1 MIRDREQIKEEI
13 KNKSKEIIVK
23 KLHYLQYYNP
33 VVNNYPKNEYKFEEK
48 CPFSKDNIFIG
59 PFFQLLRDSQ
69 EYVFQLLTNANS
81 FEQFRAL
88 SMFFCDFFY
97 SNIFSEKTVDN
108 ELLFMIYRT
117 IDKEISLIKNET
129 KGLFLKNS
137 INTYLLSTLVK
148 QNDVQ
153 EYFKIVLKDVVE
165 EIDEKYSQDLSL
177 DISNL
182 INKKK
187 ENQEDNKF
195 KEFQKA
201 NTLRDSIFTPGTT
214 KGNEDS
220 LDMMD
225 DDEFYAE
232 YVPPLDK
239 EELLRERGKVTDVRI
254 QEYIDNQ
261 IGMLDNSKNKDLFAV
276 SYYLEKKIN
285 QYDDSAIIIDI
296 FKDNFKVLVYC
307 LNKILKDFESS
318 LDIIPQNIKYICKI
332 ISILIKKKFNNL
344 PQFAVNSYIG
354 KFFIS
359 ILLKTAMENPLY
371 FRLFN
376 SFYLTK
382 NTQKNIDMI
391 FYLLN
396 VMVSGTFFTFLD
408 NNGAFS
414 IFNKFFIKKMPT
426 LFHIFDSLV
435 DVDLPP
441 ILQKFDM
448 PNFNPADYSYDFIK
462 EEQNEVIRDYSYV
475 YSPEQFIS
483 MLKIMKANQSK
494 FNEISKAKKDG
505 MAVTLQHLFDPHHYN
520 LYEKEFKNNRST
532 NSISFYYVPGNY
544 MTDEG
549 KAIWAYTPP
558 PFSLPEEKKA
568 KKEDFY
574 LVKVKNALCK
584 ILYSFIKIP
593 KDNLFGIEVKTTED
607 FMNAIKKL
615 TMFKS
620 LTMDCSKDSEW
631 YYFTLKT
638 FLGRIDKS
646 YAENDYF
653 KLYDEIQNDVTTSLN
668 NINFQYMSELEG
680 AMRFVSSKIS
690 QIETNIQIIDNVQN
704 TKYAQLFINRAKIEA
719 FIRNVV
725 DEDTEER
732 DIKVVTQGVI
742 AQYKKN
748 LKTIKKFKKIPIY
761 ETVIKKQENPLY
773 SIEDFIK
780 YFPDVSS
787 IYQETEIDVLDA
799 MVRNNIAT
807 EVNYYLA
814 AVRENLQLQQQKE
827 LKNGTITK
835 TLDPSQIDRIHLKV
849 VNYILNRLYSKLYPK
864 DSDPSDGAVFSK
876 CVELAWVEPSHF
888 IDSANKLNLEDIL
901 PTCIRLIKQIQ
912 KEKSPYIKKDLME
925 NVVDLL
931 DHSMSIYLDKY
942 EHTLDEQLP
951 FVIYMVIK
959 AQPEKLSTDLR
970 FTSMFFKEQQHKI
983 AVFQSVAEY
992 IKKINRDSFV
1002 AYNVSPDEYDLYCD
1016 RARKGEIVN

>member
-1 MIRDREQIKEEI
+1 MIRDREQIKDEI

-33 VVNNYPKNEYKFEEK
+33 VVNNYPKSEYKFEEK
-48 CPFSKDNIFIG
+48 CPFSKDNFLIN
-59 PFFQLLRDSQ
+59 PFFKLLRDSQ
-69 EYVFQLLTNANS
+69 EYVFQLLINANS
-81 FEQFRAL
+81 FDQFRAL

-117 IDKEISLIKNET
+117 LDREISQIKNET

-137 INTYLLSTLVK
+137 INAYLLSTLAK

-153 EYFKIVLKDVVE
+153 EYFKIVLKDVVQ

-182 INKKK
+182 ISKKK
-187 ENQEDNKF
+187 ENKEDNKF
-195 KEFQKA
+195 KAFQKA
-201 NTLRDSIFTPGTT
+201 NTQRDSIFTPGAT
-214 KGNEDS
+214 KGNDDS
-220 LDMMD
+220 SDMMD
-225 DDEFYAE
+225 DDEFYIE
-232 YVPPLDK
+232 YVPSLDK
-239 EELLRERGKVTDVRI
+239 EELLKERGKVTDPRI
-254 QEYIDNQ
+254 LEYIDKQ
-261 IGMLDNSKNKDLFAV
+261 IENLDKSKNKDLFAV
-276 SYYLEKKIN
+276 SYYLENKIN
-285 QYDDSAIIIDI
+285 QYEESAVIIDI

-307 LNKILKDFESS
+307 LNKLLKDFESN

-332 ISILIKKKFNNL
+332 ISILIKKKYNNL
-344 PQFAVNSYIG
+344 PQFTVNSYIG

-396 VMVSGTFFTFLD
+396 VMVSGAFFTYLD

-426 LFHIFDSLV
+426 LFRIFDALV

-448 PNFNPADYSYDFIK
+448 PNFIPADYTYDFLK

-483 MLKIMKANQSK
+483 MLKIMKANQAK
-494 FNEISKAKKDG
+494 FTEISNAKKDV
-505 MAVTLQHLFDPHHYN
+505 MAATLQHLFDPHHYN
-520 LYEKEFKNNRST
+520 LYENEFKNNRSSNT
-532 NSISFYYVPGNY
+532 VSFYYVPGNH

-549 KAIWAYTPP
+549 KAIWAYNPP
-558 PFSLPEEKKA
+558 PFSLPEEKK
-568 KKEDFY
+568 KKEDLY
-574 LVKVKNALCK
+574 LIKVKNALCK
-584 ILYSFIKIP
+584 LLYSFIKIP

-653 KLYDEIQNDVTTSLN
+653 KLYDEIQNDVTASLN

-680 AMRFVSSKIS
+680 AMRFVSSKIA
-690 QIETNIQIIDNVQN
+690 QIETNIKIIDNVQN
-704 TKYAQLFINRAKIEA
+704 TKYAQSFINRAKIEA
-719 FIRNVV
+719 FIRNEF

-742 AQYKKN
+742 TQYKTN

-761 ETVIKKQENPLY
+761 ETVIKKQENPIY

-780 YFPDVSS
+780 NFPDVSS
-787 IYQETEIDVLDA
+787 IYQETEIDVLGA
-799 MVRNNIAT
+799 MVRNSIST
-807 EVNYYLA
+807 EVNYYLT
-814 AVRENLQLQQQKE
+814 AVKDNLLIQQQKE
-827 LKNGTITK
+827 LKTI
-835 TLDPSQIDRIHLKV
+835 DPSQMDRIHLKV
-849 VNYILNRLYSKLYPK
+849 VNYILNRLYYKLYPK
-864 DSDPSDGAVFSK
+864 DSDLSDGAIFSK

-888 IDSANKLNLEDIL
+888 IDSAQKLNLEDIL

-912 KEKSPYIKKDLME
+912 KEKSPYIKKELME
-925 NVVDLL
+925 NVYDLL

-983 AVFQSVAEY
+983 AVFQSVSEY

-1002 AYNVSPDEYDLYCD
+1002 GYNVSPDEYDLYCE

>member
-1 MIRDREQIKEEI
+1 MIRDREQIKDEI

-33 VVNNYPKNEYKFEEK
+33 VVNNYPKSEYKFEEK
-48 CPFSKDNIFIG
+48 CPFSKDNFLIN
-59 PFFQLLRDSQ
+59 PFFKLLRDSQ
-69 EYVFQLLTNANS
+69 EYVFQLLINANS
-81 FEQFRAL
+81 FDQFRAL

-117 IDKEISLIKNET
+117 LDREISQIKNET

-137 INTYLLSTLVK
+137 INAYLLSTLAK

-153 EYFKIVLKDVVE
+153 EYFKIVLKDVVQ

-187 ENQEDNKF
+187 ENEEDNKF
-195 KEFQKA
+195 KAFQKA
-201 NTLRDSIFTPGTT
+201 NTQRDSIFTPGAT
-214 KGNEDS
+214 KGNDDS
-220 LDMMD
+220 SDMMD
-225 DDEFYAE
+225 DADFFVE

-239 EELLRERGKVTDVRI
+239 EELLKERGKVTDPRI
-254 QEYIDNQ
+254 LEYIDKQ
-261 IGMLDNSKNKDLFAV
+261 IEIFTKIKNKDLFAV

-285 QYDDSAIIIDI
+285 QYDESAVIIDI

-307 LNKILKDFESS
+307 LNKLLKDFESN

-332 ISILIKKKFNNL
+332 ISILIKKKYNNL
-344 PQFAVNSYIG
+344 PQFTVNSYIG

-382 NTQKNIDMI
+382 NTQKNIDII

-396 VMVSGTFFTFLD
+396 VMVSGAFFTYLD

-426 LFHIFDSLV
+426 LFRIFDALV

-448 PNFNPADYSYDFIK
+448 PNFIPADYTYDFLK

-483 MLKIMKANQSK
+483 MLKIMKANQAK
-494 FNEISKAKKDG
+494 FTEISNAKKDG
-505 MAVTLQHLFDPHHYN
+505 MAATLQHLFDPHHYN
-520 LYEKEFKNNRST
+520 LYENEFKNNRSSNT
-532 NSISFYYVPGNY
+532 VSFYYVPGNL

-549 KAIWAYTPP
+549 KAIWAYNPP
-558 PFSLPEEKKA
+558 PFSLPEEKK
-568 KKEDFY
+568 KKEDLY
-574 LVKVKNALCK
+574 LIKVKNALCK
-584 ILYSFIKIP
+584 LLYSFIKIP

-653 KLYDEIQNDVTTSLN
+653 KLYDEIQNDVTASLN

-680 AMRFVSSKIS
+680 AMRFVSSKIA

-704 TKYAQLFINRAKIEA
+704 TKYAQSFINRAKIEA
-719 FIRNVV
+719 FIRNEF

-742 AQYKKN
+742 TQYKKN

-761 ETVIKKQENPLY
+761 ETVIKKQENPIY

-780 YFPDVSS
+780 NFPDVSS
-787 IYQETEIDVLDA
+787 IYQETEIDVLGA
-799 MVRNNIAT
+799 MVRNNIST
-807 EVNYYLA
+807 EVNYYLT
-814 AVRENLQLQQQKE
+814 AVKDNLLIQQQKE
-827 LKNGTITK
+827 LKTI
-835 TLDPSQIDRIHLKV
+835 DPSQMDRIHLKV
-849 VNYILNRLYSKLYPK
+849 VNYILNRLYYKLYPK
-864 DSDPSDGAVFSK
+864 DSDTSDGAIFSK

-888 IDSANKLNLEDIL
+888 IDSAQKLNLEDIL

-912 KEKSPYIKKDLME
+912 KEKSPYIKKELME
-925 NVVDLL
+925 NVYDLL

-983 AVFQSVAEY
+983 AVFQSVSEY

-1002 AYNVSPDEYDLYCD
+1002 GYNVSPDEYDLYCE